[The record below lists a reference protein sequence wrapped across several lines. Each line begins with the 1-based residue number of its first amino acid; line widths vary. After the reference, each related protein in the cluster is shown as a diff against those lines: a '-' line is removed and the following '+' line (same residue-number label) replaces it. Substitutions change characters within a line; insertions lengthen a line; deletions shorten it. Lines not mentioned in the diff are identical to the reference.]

1 MVWFQCED
9 CGDNLKKPKL
19 PGHFRSCSARKL
31 SCIDC
36 GEMFGQESVQSH
48 TQCIT
53 EAEKYG
59 PKGQGKALNGGG
71 AKPNKDSKQQPDFDI
86 TVGLSKRF
94 PWFCSLC
101 NTKATSEQTLLLH
114 AEGKKHRARA
124 RAIHA
129 AKQQPKQPEESALD
143 TKPTPENKQIEEPKL
158 QDASRV
164 NAEQNSSEAGN
175 GTLLSEKK
183 RKLDASKN
191 DESRKKAR
199 DNTSDEVIQS
209 GKTEANGKE
218 SQLEKDKL
226 VESSSAKNE
235 SSMKIKWKKLIT
247 STLKSNDGVLKM
259 RKLKKLVLKAI
270 EESGI
275 TDDEAKL
282 SDMLDHKINSSSR
295 FKVENKHVHLVAK
308 D

>member
-164 NAEQNSSEAGN
+164 SAEQNSSEAGN

-191 DESRKKAR
+191 DESRKKTR

-218 SQLEKDKL
+218 TQLETDKL

-235 SSMKIKWKKLIT
+235 SNMKIKWKKLIT

>member
-164 NAEQNSSEAGN
+164 SAEQNSSQAGN

-191 DESRKKAR
+191 DESRKKTR
-199 DNTSDEVIQS
+199 DNTSNEVIQS

-218 SQLEKDKL
+218 SQLETDKL

-235 SSMKIKWKKLIT
+235 SNMKIKWKKLIT

>member
-129 AKQQPKQPEESALD
+129 AKQQPEQPEESALD

-164 NAEQNSSEAGN
+164 NVEQNSSEAGN

-191 DESRKKAR
+191 DESRKTTR
-199 DNTSDEVIQS
+199 DNTW
-209 GKTEANGKE
+209 KTEANGKE

-235 SSMKIKWKKLIT
+235 SNMKINWKKLIT

-270 EESGI
+270 EESGR

>member
-164 NAEQNSSEAGN
+164 SAEQNSSEAGN
-175 GTLLSEKK
+175 GTMLSEKK
-183 RKLDASKN
+183 RKLDASKI
-191 DESRKKAR
+191 DESRKKTR

-218 SQLEKDKL
+218 SQLETDKL

-235 SSMKIKWKKLIT
+235 SNMKIKWKKLIT

-259 RKLKKLVLKAI
+259 SKLKKFVLKAI
-270 EESGI
+270 EELGI

>member
-1 MVWFQCED
+1 M
-9 CGDNLKKPKL
+9 
-19 PGHFRSCSARKL
+19 R
-31 SCIDC
+31 
-36 GEMFGQESVQSH
+36 
-48 TQCIT
+48 
-53 EAEKYG
+53 
-59 PKGQGKALNGGG
+59 
-71 AKPNKDSKQQPDFDI
+71 
-86 TVGLSKRF
+86 
-94 PWFCSLC
+94 FCSLC

-143 TKPTPENKQIEEPKL
+143 TKPTPENKQIEETKL

-191 DESRKKAR
+191 DESRKKTR

-235 SSMKIKWKKLIT
+235 SNMKIKWKKLIT
-247 STLKSNDGVLKM
+247 STLKSVCILNNIISCFPVKLRNELCHF
-259 RKLKKLVLKAI
+259 RKGKKK
-270 EESGI
+270 EKESN
-275 TDDEAKL
+275 THPL
-282 SDMLDHKINSSSR
+282 SL
-295 FKVENKHVHLVAK
+295 
-308 D
+308 

>member
-129 AKQQPKQPEESALD
+129 AKQQPEQPEESALD

-164 NAEQNSSEAGN
+164 NAEQNSSEAGKWN
-175 GTLLSEKK
+175 F
-183 RKLDASKN
+183 
-191 DESRKKAR
+191 
-199 DNTSDEVIQS
+199 VS

-235 SSMKIKWKKLIT
+235 SNMKINWKKLIT

-270 EESGI
+270 EELGR

>member
-1 MVWFQCED
+1 MLREMVWFQCED

-129 AKQQPKQPEESALD
+129 AKQQPEQPEESALD

-164 NAEQNSSEAGN
+164 NAEQNK
-175 GTLLSEKK
+175 KK

-191 DESRKKAR
+191 DESRKKTR

-235 SSMKIKWKKLIT
+235 SNMKINWKKLIT

-270 EESGI
+270 EELGR

>member
-129 AKQQPKQPEESALD
+129 AKQQPEQPEESALD

-191 DESRKKAR
+191 DESRKKTR

-235 SSMKIKWKKLIT
+235 SNMKINWKKLIT

-270 EESGI
+270 EELGR

>member
-1 MVWFQCED
+1 MC
-9 CGDNLKKPKL
+9 
-19 PGHFRSCSARKL
+19 
-31 SCIDC
+31 
-36 GEMFGQESVQSH
+36 
-48 TQCIT
+48 
-53 EAEKYG
+53 
-59 PKGQGKALNGGG
+59 
-71 AKPNKDSKQQPDFDI
+71 
-86 TVGLSKRF
+86 
-94 PWFCSLC
+94 FCSLC

-124 RAIHA
+124 RAIHV

-191 DESRKKAR
+191 DESRKKTR

-218 SQLEKDKL
+218 SQLEIDKL

-247 STLKSNDGVLKM
+247 STLK
-259 RKLKKLVLKAI
+259 LVCILNNI
-270 EESGI
+270 ISCFPV
-275 TDDEAKL
+275 KL
-282 SDMLDHKINSSSR
+282 SNELCHFRRGKRKEKESNTHPLS
-295 FKVENKHVHLVAK
+295 L
-308 D
+308 

>member
-1 MVWFQCED
+1 MWFQCED

-86 TVGLSKRF
+86 TVGLSKHF

-143 TKPTPENKQIEEPKL
+143 TKPTPENKQIEETKL

-191 DESRKKAR
+191 DESRKKTR

-235 SSMKIKWKKLIT
+235 SNMKIKWKKLIT

-259 RKLKKLVLKAI
+259 RNLKKLVLKAI
-270 EESGI
+270 EELGI